1 MDKKIRIS
9 TCSIAAVLGFKE
21 IIYTYLTLLGDSFC
35 WKKKEKDRDICK
47 IFEVVVSIFC
57 FFETFLTKG

>member
-35 WKKKEKDRDICK
+35 WKKKDTKKER
-47 IFEVVVSIFC
+47 FEVVVSRRL
-57 FFETFLTKG
+57 TFDKSTKG